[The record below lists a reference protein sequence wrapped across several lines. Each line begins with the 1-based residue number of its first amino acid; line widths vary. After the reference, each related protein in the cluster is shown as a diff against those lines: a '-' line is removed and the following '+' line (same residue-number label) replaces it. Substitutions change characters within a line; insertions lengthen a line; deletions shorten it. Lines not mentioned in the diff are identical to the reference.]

1 MSAADAGSDDALI
14 VGAGFAGLYMLHRLR
29 QAGMRARVLEAGDGI
44 GGVWFWN
51 RYPGARCDIESTQY
65 SYQFSPDLE
74 QDWCWSER
82 YASQAEILDYANHVA
97 DRFDLRRDIVLQTR
111 IVQARFDERTQIW
124 QLLSQ
129 DGRPFSARFV
139 IMATGCLS
147 VPTWPAIPGL
157 SSFAGEVHHTGTW
170 PREGVDFGGK
180 RVAVIGTGSSAI
192 QSIPIIAREARH
204 LTVFQ
209 RTPAYSVPARN
220 ITLPP
225 SVLAGIKA
233 IYRQLRARAKQMPT
247 GVLFDSSTAKA
258 LDTPPAL
265 REREYERRWRRGGL
279 TFLSAYS
286 DILTDREANKTAS
299 DFVRAKIRSIVTDPA
314 VADRLSPKTPIGAKR
329 LCVDLGYYETF
340 NRENVTLVDVSA
352 APIERIAE
360 AGVVVAQGVLHEADI
375 IVLATGFDAMTGA
388 LLGIDIEGRDGLTLR
403 RQWEGGPRTYLG
415 LAVHGFPN
423 LFTITGPGSP
433 SVLTNMLPSIEQH
446 VEWIADCLAALRDS
460 RIGSIEATVEAQ
472 NTWTAHVAEEASKT
486 LRGTGNSWYVG
497 ANVPGKARI
506 FMPYAGGVP
515 KYTETCDQ
523 VAARGYEGFVLEPVA
538 TATGF
543 LEEEPA

>member
-1 MSAADAGSDDALI
+1 MSAAGAGRGDDALI

-29 QAGMRARVLEAGDGI
+29 QVGIRARVLEAGDGI

-74 QDWCWSER
+74 QEWCWSER
-82 YASQAEILDYANHVA
+82 YASQAEILSYANHVA

-111 IVQARFDERTQIW
+111 IAQARFDERTQTW
-124 QLLSQ
+124 QLRSQ
-129 DGRPFSARFV
+129 DGRQFSARFI

-147 VPTWPAIPGL
+147 VPTWPEIAGL
-157 SSFAGEVHHTGTW
+157 SSFSGEVHHTGTW
-170 PREGVDFGGK
+170 PREGVNFAGK

-192 QSIPIIAREARH
+192 QSIPVIAREARH

-220 ITLPP
+220 IKLPP

-258 LDTPPAL
+258 LETPPAL

-279 TFLSAYS
+279 TFLSAYC
-286 DILTDREANKTAS
+286 DILTDRDANKTAS
-299 DFVRAKIRSIVTDPA
+299 DFVRAKIRSIVKDAA
-314 VADRLSPKTPIGAKR
+314 VAERLSPKTPIGAKR

-340 NRENVTLVDVSA
+340 NRENVTLVDVSS
-352 APIERIAE
+352 APIERITAT
-360 AGVVVAQGVLHEADI
+360 GIIAQGTLHEVDI

-388 LLGIDIEGRDGLTLR
+388 LLRIDIEGRNGVTLR
-403 RQWEGGPRTYLG
+403 RRWHDGPRTYLG
-415 LAVHGFPN
+415 LAVHEFPN

-460 RIGSIEATVEAQ
+460 RIGSIEATAEAQ
-472 NTWTAHVAEEASKT
+472 NAWMAHVAEEASKT
-486 LRGTGNSWYVG
+486 LRASENSWYVG
-497 ANVPGKARI
+497 ANVPGKPRI
-506 FMPYAGGVP
+506 FMPYAGGIP
-515 KYTETCDQ
+515 KYTQTCDE
-523 VAARGYEGFVLEPVA
+523 VAARGYEGFVLEPAA